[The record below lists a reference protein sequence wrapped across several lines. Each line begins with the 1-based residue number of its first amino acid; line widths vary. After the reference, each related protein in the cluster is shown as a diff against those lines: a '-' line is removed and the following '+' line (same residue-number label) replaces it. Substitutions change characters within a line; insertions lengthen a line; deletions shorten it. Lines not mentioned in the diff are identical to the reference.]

1 MSESA
6 DGLLTPCTRQNAG
19 RLGTV
24 TVSEIRSVPLVTSVE
39 STMEVVL
46 SKVRPF
52 NAEHSVNGPEA
63 AGFRSGCCAAISTTH
78 ARIAA
83 LTKKDAYFSIMAR
96 SIRRFNRA
104 AESTLNPIVE
114 PSPQTGE
121 ALETVMI
128 RASVRECRERDRVL

>member
-19 RLGTV
+19 RLVTV

-52 NAEHSVNGPEA
+52 NAEHSADGPEA
-63 AGFRSGCCAAISTTH
+63 AGFHSGCCAAISTTH

-83 LTKKDAYFSIMAR
+83 LTKKDALFASAR
-96 SIRRFNRA
+96 TKS
-104 AESTLNPIVE
+104 S
-114 PSPQTGE
+114 
-121 ALETVMI
+121 
-128 RASVRECRERDRVL
+128 

>member
-19 RLGTV
+19 RLDTV

-52 NAEHSVNGPEA
+52 NAEHSAEGPA
-63 AGFRSGCCAAISTTH
+63 AACFGSGCWAAISTTH
-78 ARIAA
+78 ARMAA
-83 LTKKDAYFSIMAR
+83 LTKQDAYFSIMAR
-96 SIRRFNRA
+96 SFRQW
-104 AESTLNPIVE
+104 TL
-114 PSPQTGE
+114 T
-121 ALETVMI
+121 
-128 RASVRECRERDRVL
+128 RWDSV

>member
-19 RLGTV
+19 RLGMV
-24 TVSEIRSVPLVTSVE
+24 TVSEIRSVPLVTSVD

-52 NAEHSVNGPEA
+52 NAEHSVDGPEA
-63 AGFRSGCCAAISTTH
+63 AGFRSGCWAPIPTTH

-83 LTKKDAYFSIMAR
+83 LTKKDTYFNIMAR
-96 SIRRFNRA
+96 SIFAVQPRSR
-104 AESTLNPIVE
+104 LNPE
-114 PSPQTGE
+114 SESSSLRRRPAKPRGCDDT
-121 ALETVMI
+121 
-128 RASVRECRERDRVL
+128 RVGL

>member
-39 STMEVVL
+39 STIEVAL

-52 NAEHSVNGPEA
+52 NAAHAADGPEA
-63 AGFRSGCCAAISTTH
+63 AGFCSGCCAAISTTD

-83 LTKKDAYFSIMAR
+83 LTRKDAYLSIMAR
-96 SIRRFNRA
+96 SVRRFNRA
-104 AESTLNPIVE
+104 AGST
-114 PSPQTGE
+114 
-121 ALETVMI
+121 
-128 RASVRECRERDRVL
+128 